1 MNEWR
6 NEEIDSQLERE
17 LDLLVDEELTDA
29 PRRELLLKLER
40 TPDGWRHCALA
51 FLEAQAWRGG
61 AREWQSAPSAAST
74 SPAASRPA
82 RHWLRSG
89 ATFAAMA
96 ASFLMAFT
104 LGLVLRGPHGPFAP
118 HRPLAPHSQVTK
130 SPSAAIQ
137 PALVANASTG
147 VAQSSDPAPASP
159 VADEQLASSES
170 RPETIWLPTAAASED
185 LTSSELIR
193 ELEQHGHAVER
204 RQVLWPVEL
213 DDGRRALVPIE
224 RLDVRYTGL
233 HYE

>member
-51 FLEAQAWRGG
+51 FLEAQAWREG
-61 AREWQSAPSAAST
+61 ARQWQSAPIATSA

-96 ASFLMAFT
+96 ASFLMAFA
-104 LGLVLRGPHGPFAP
+104 LGLALRGPHGPFAT
-118 HRPLAPHSQVTK
+118 RNQVAK

-137 PALVANASTG
+137 PALVANTPTG
-147 VAQSSDPAPASP
+147 AAQSSDPAAESA
-159 VADEQLASSES
+159 VAADEQLASSENH
-170 RPETIWLPTAAASED
+170 PETIWLPTAAASED

-193 ELEQHGHAVER
+193 ELEQYGHAVER